1 MCRLLGVS
9 ASGYYAWRDRPT
21 CQRALQ
27 DVWLTAKIH
36 AIHRLSQESYGAP
49 RIHAEL
55 TLEHSIH
62 IGRKRVARLMRVAG
76 LRGISR
82 RRVVRTTTPDKQ
94 AILTPDLVERNFHI
108 LALDRLWVADISY
121 IPIWMGFLYLAIVL
135 DTCSRKVVG

>member
-27 DVWLTAKIH
+27 DVWLTAQIH
-36 AIHRLSQESYGAP
+36 AIHRFSQESYGVP

-55 TLEHSIH
+55 ALEHHIH
-62 IGRKRVARLMRVAG
+62 IGRKRVARLMRLAG

-82 RRVVRTTTPDKQ
+82 RRLVRTTTPGKQ
-94 AILTPDLVERNFHI
+94 VILPPDLVERRFRV
-108 LALDRLWVADISY
+108 LELDRLWVADISV
-121 IPIWMGFLYLAIVL
+121 PQQAA
-135 DTCSRKVVG
+135 